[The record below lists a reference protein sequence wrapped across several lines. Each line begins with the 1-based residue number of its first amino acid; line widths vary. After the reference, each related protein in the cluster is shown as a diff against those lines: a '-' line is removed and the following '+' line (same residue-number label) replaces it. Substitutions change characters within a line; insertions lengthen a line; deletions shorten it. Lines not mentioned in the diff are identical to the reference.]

1 MAEAEKKQL
10 QCCEPE
16 FFIYIA
22 VSLLLVVFA
31 GMMSG
36 LTLGL
41 MSMSIVDLEV
51 TAKSGKPR
59 DRLHACL

>member
-1 MAEAEKKQL
+1 MATDHKYL
-10 QCCEPE
+10 TCCDSK
-16 FFIYIA
+16 F
-22 VSLLLVVFA
+22 SLSIMTIVMLVLFV

-51 TAKSGKPR
+51 TAKSGKPKH
-59 DRLHACL
+59 RLYACM